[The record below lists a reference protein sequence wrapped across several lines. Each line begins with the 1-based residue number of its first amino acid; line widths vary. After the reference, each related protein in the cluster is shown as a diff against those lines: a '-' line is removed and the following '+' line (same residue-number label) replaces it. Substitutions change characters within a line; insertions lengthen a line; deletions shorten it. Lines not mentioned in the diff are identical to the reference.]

1 MTTIDPEAILNTR
14 NLVDVGVQGDDVRRR
29 MHGARTTFVRV
40 FEVHVDAPV
49 PSRPAGM
56 SAGEVRIVGRPATA
70 AAATSVVRAARA
82 LADGA
87 PLTGFSLADL
97 HALAP
102 DPDALAELC
111 SRLHEAGLEAI
122 ADTPLDSN
130 LLEDVPIAVRA
141 ARDAGLGVWRL
152 TLHALPT
159 DLSSEQMP
167 ARRSE
172 VIPALRSE
180 VINAAR
186 IASVERAR
194 DLQAAVGGFRA
205 FAPLPRTISVAT
217 PTTGYDDVKHVALA
231 RMVVN
236 NIDSIQVDWPLY
248 GPKLAQ
254 VALTVGADDVDG
266 IAAVDP
272 GVLGTRRS
280 PIEEIK
286 GNIRAAAL
294 EAVERD
300 GRFRLQS

>member
-1 MTTIDPEAILNTR
+1 MLSLEPKAKSQEPDKDMDTTTNAETLLSTR
-14 NLVDVGVQGDDVRRR
+14 DLIAVGVQGDDVRRR

-40 FEVHVDAPV
+40 FEIPVGAPPPPR
-49 PSRPAGM
+49 PSGLA
-56 SAGEVRIVGRPATA
+56 AGEFRIVGRPATEGA
-70 AAATSVVRAARA
+70 AMEAVKATAA

-87 PLTGFSLADL
+87 PVTGFSLADVQ
-97 HALAP
+97 ALAP
-102 DPDALAELC
+102 DADALRALC
-111 SRLHEAGLEAI
+111 GRLHDAGLEAI
-122 ADTPLDSN
+122 AETPLDR
-130 LLEDVPIAVRA
+130 LDQPETAVRA

-152 TLHALPT
+152 TIDRLA
-159 DLSSEQMP
+159 DS
-167 ARRSE
+167 
-172 VIPALRSE
+172 
-180 VINAAR
+180 AR
-186 IASVERAR
+186 IATVERAR

-205 FAPLPRTISVAT
+205 FAPLPRTMSITA
-217 PTTGYDDVKHVALA
+217 PTTGYDDLKRVALA
-231 RMVVN
+231 RLVVT

-266 IAAVDP
+266 ITAVDP

-300 GRFRLQS
+300 GRFRLLT